1 MDFPLPPVGEG
12 LIEVELVRWLV
23 RPGDAV
29 ARGQGLAEVM
39 SDKATME
46 VPAPFAGTISSLG
59 AQPGTKVKVG
69 ELFLKYEP
77 VGDVAATP
85 APAVAGARADRPS
98 RPQVSAPALPDG
110 GASNGARASGPPAGA
125 TAALQNNGPAL
136 APGHQPPAAPSVRL
150 LARKLGVELARVR
163 GTGPGGRILVED
175 LAPYLRPKAGPADHP
190 VTSAAGTDIAKLD
203 FGVAGTRRKLV
214 GMRRL
219 IAEHMVEAKHKIP
232 HYTYVDECNLT
243 DLVRLRSQL
252 RDPLAKVGVK
262 LTYLAFFVKAAARA
276 LKDVPMVNSTF
287 DEPAGEVVLLDHYN
301 VGIAVAAPNGLIVP
315 VIKDADRKD
324 LLAIAQE
331 IDRLSTDAKA
341 GKSKREDLMGGT
353 FTVTSIGGIGGLIS
367 TPIINH
373 PQVGI
378 MGLGKV
384 VKRPLYDANG
394 DLKPHDIC
402 YLSFSFDHRIVDGAV
417 GVAFGNAIVRYLQA
431 PALLLMPET
440 MRA

>member
-46 VPAPFAGTISSLG
+46 VPAPFAGTISALG

-85 APAVAGARADRPS
+85 APAVVGARAS
-98 RPQVSAPALPDG
+98 RPQVSSAPALPDS
-110 GASNGARASGPPAGA
+110 GATNGARASGPLAGGTPALHG
-125 TAALQNNGPAL
+125 NGPAL

-190 VTSAAGTDIAKLD
+190 VAAAGTDTTKLD

-232 HYTYVDECNLT
+232 HYSYVDECNLT

-276 LKDVPMVNSTF
+276 LRDVPMVNSTF
-287 DEPAGEVVLLDHYN
+287 DEAAGEVVLLDHYH
-301 VGIAVAAPNGLIVP
+301 VGVAVAAPNGLIVP

-331 IDRLSTDAKA
+331 IDRLSTDAKT

-394 DLKPHDIC
+394 ELKPHDIC
-402 YLSFSFDHRIVDGAV
+402 YLSFSFDHRIVDGAL

-431 PALLLMPET
+431 PALLLLPET